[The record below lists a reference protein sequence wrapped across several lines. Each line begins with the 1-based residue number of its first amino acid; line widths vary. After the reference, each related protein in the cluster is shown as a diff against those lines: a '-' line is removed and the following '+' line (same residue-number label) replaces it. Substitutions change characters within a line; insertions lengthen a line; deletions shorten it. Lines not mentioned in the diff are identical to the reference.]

1 LTNRAAHQKLPVEE
15 ELMRPT
21 YLYSALAL
29 TLAVVFSACGLIH
42 SKTKTDLPKPQVATA
57 TPYPDGARRVTIDEM
72 ESLVKEGK
80 AVVIDVRSQDAYDAG
95 HIPGAKSIPSS
106 EIIAR
111 MNELPKDK
119 LIITYCS

>member
-1 LTNRAAHQKLPVEE
+1 
-15 ELMRPT
+15 MRHT
-21 YLYSALAL
+21 YLYPLLILAL
-29 TLAVVFSACGLIH
+29 TFVFAGC
-42 SKTKTDLPKPQVATA
+42 SKTHSQTTSNAQKSVAAA

-95 HIPGAKSIPSS
+95 HIPGAKVIPAG
-106 EIIAR
+106 EIL
-111 MNELPKDK
+111 NHLSELPKDK

>member
-1 LTNRAAHQKLPVEE
+1 
-15 ELMRPT
+15 MRHT
-21 YLYSALAL
+21 YLYPALVLALAL
-29 TLAVVFSACGLIH
+29 VFSACGLIH
-42 SKTKTDLPKPQVATA
+42 SKTKSDNQQKPAVATA

-95 HIPGAKSIPSS
+95 HIPGAKLIPAA
-106 EIIAR
+106 EILNHL
-111 MNELPKDK
+111 NELPKDK